1 MKRLV
6 AAVIREWCVNRLRD
20 APVRFASGDWSGLRF
35 LVLAGLLLPAARL
48 EADPV
53 DATEVVPQRLARWRF
68 HSEGLTNDL
77 GSAPLASTASRRDAR
92 RPAGLAFQARAGRT
106 EALRYPLVWS
116 GSTGARTNF
125 NLSSGTIRFTYF
137 PDWYH
142 GDRSDSPGEWCRL
155 LECGSWALSVDPS
168 GRHLVF
174 QTPASDGSVA
184 TNFVAEFPSGP
195 VGAGIQAGWEI
206 TLSYKP
212 SRCWVSI
219 GDTLAAFSP
228 AGPQALPPAAVRE
241 LGVCIGS
248 GAGGAFPAQGTISD
262 LESFNGVADSRTFA
276 PSHLGLLSDP
286 RVRRAQWLSASD
298 TGAGIRLTWE
308 RGWEG
313 DPQTNSAMYGIS
325 RRLVGTSDW
334 SLVVPS
340 IQEQAWTDTGVVP
353 GEYYEYRIGRN
364 PTVPAAEIPTI
375 FAARRGAAID
385 RRGRAILVVDETV
398 AEPLNKEL
406 AALRRDLRADGWTV
420 VSTNVPRHADL
431 SYPYPN
437 AYDYTNRCVPL
448 NAIRSQRIK
457 AFIRSQ
463 YQEDVRRTNVVFLIG
478 HVPLPYSG
486 FDNSVDGHADHTGAF
501 PADSWYGDMTGLW
514 SDRITRES
522 ANVINRNIAGDGR
535 LDQDTLPREPDGS
548 PGRLEVP
555 VGRIDFSYM
564 ETLAGGRSL
573 AATELRL
580 YRAYFEK
587 VARWRRGQL
596 PAEDRFRAWTT
607 TDARFFRLIP
617 TVLRLQ
623 SRLWGEREISPS
635 ELLEDTF
642 RAPATALWGIHG
654 DFGGFDA
661 VGTPGGATHHPV
673 SRIAQGGAGAWPQ
686 AMFTLYFGSYF
697 GEWFHWKDD
706 LLRTL
711 LAAPDSVLTTTWLDI
726 WDGTVWRA
734 DRFHLGAPY
743 AAALQDT
750 FAAHA
755 GVSCR
760 TTAILG
766 DPFLREHPLAPVP
779 GLSMSSKGGAVVLTW
794 PSHPAAAEGFR
805 LYRRPRPGVNEHA
818 EWLRVADLPAGST
831 RYEDHPAGNEAPA
844 YMIKAMALKSTG
856 SGSYINLSLGTT
868 TENATRRR

>member
-1 MKRLV
+1 M
-6 AAVIREWCVNRLRD
+6 
-20 APVRFASGDWSGLRF
+20 GGLS
-35 LVLAGLLLPAARL
+35 
-48 EADPV
+48 ADPV
-53 DATEVVPQRLARWRF
+53 DSSEVVPQRLARWRF
-68 HSEGLTNDL
+68 HTDGLTNDL
-77 GSAPLASTASRRDAR
+77 GSAPLVHSASRRDGR
-92 RPAGLAFQARAGRT
+92 RPAGVAFQARAGRT

-116 GSTGARTNF
+116 GPAGTRTNF
-125 NLSSGTIRFTYF
+125 NLSSGTIRFTYL

-155 LECGSWALSVDPS
+155 LECGTWALSVDPS

-174 QTPASDGSVA
+174 QTPAVDGSVT
-184 TNFVAEFPSGP
+184 TNFVGDFPPGP
-195 VGAGIQAGWEI
+195 VGSGIQAGWEI

-212 SRCWVSI
+212 ARCWVGI
-219 GDTLAAFSP
+219 GESVAVFSP
-228 AGPQALPPAAVRE
+228 TGPQALPPADVRE
-241 LGVCIGS
+241 QGLCIGS

-262 LESFNGVADSRTFA
+262 LESFNGVADARTYA

-286 RVRRAQWLSASD
+286 RVRRAHWLSASD
-298 TGAGIRLTWE
+298 TGMGIRLTWE

-313 DPQTNSAMYGIS
+313 DPQTNAAMYGIS
-325 RRLVGTSDW
+325 RRVAGTPEW
-334 SLVVPS
+334 LPVVPS
-340 IQEQAWTDTGVVP
+340 IQEQTWTDTSAVP

-364 PTVPAAEIPTI
+364 PSVPTGEVPTI
-375 FAARRGAAID
+375 VAARRGAAID
-385 RRGRAILVVDETV
+385 QRGRAILVIDETV
-398 AEPLNKEL
+398 AEPLSKEL
-406 AALRRDLRADGWTV
+406 AAFRRDLRADGWSV

-437 AYDYTNRCVPL
+437 AYDYTNRSIPL

-457 AFIRSQ
+457 AFVRSL
-463 YQEDVRRTNVVFLIG
+463 YQEDIRRTNVLFLIG

-486 FDNSVDGHADHTGAF
+486 SSNSEDGHTDHSGAF

-514 SDRITRES
+514 TDRITREVG
-522 ANVINRNIAGDGR
+522 NVINRNIAGDGR
-535 LDQDTLPREPDGS
+535 PDQDTLPRESDGS
-548 PGRLEVP
+548 PGRLEIP

-564 ETLAGGRSL
+564 EALAGGRSL
-573 AATELRL
+573 ANSEVRL

-607 TDARFFRLIP
+607 TDGRFFRLIP

-623 SRLWGEREISPS
+623 SRLWGPRELSPS

-642 RAPATALWGIHG
+642 RASSKSLWGIHG

-661 VGTPGGATHHPV
+661 VGVPGAPSYHPV

-711 LAAPDSVLTTTWLDI
+711 LAAPDSVLTTTWVNI

-743 AAALQDT
+743 ATALQDT

-766 DPFLREHPLAPVP
+766 DPFLREYPLAPVTS
-779 GLSMSSKGGAVVLTW
+779 LSASAKNGEVVLTW
-794 PSHPAAAEGFR
+794 PAHSAATDGFR
-805 LYRRPRPGVNEHA
+805 LYRRPRSGVNERA
-818 EWLRVADLPAGST
+818 EWVWVTDVPAGST
-831 RYEDHPAGNEAPA
+831 RHEDHPEGNEPPA
-844 YMIKAMALKSTG
+844 YMIKAMALKTTG
-856 SGSYINLSLGTT
+856 SGSYTNLSLGTL